1 MPAKRSAAAVAS
13 TTTPSD
19 EYQDSAKRWSFI
31 KENDAYPISIKKAAY
46 ENSEVSETNFIV
58 RTTAEANFSSFG
70 IRGQENFVRAFYAM
84 LTLLERHRELFISKC
99 KYGAKEIAAL
109 LASVSEEDRA
119 KMEQLSLID
128 GTTVIINDEA
138 RAQLSYSDIPQISLF
153 KLSAKD
159 SKGEQEIRA
168 GIYLFANELVKL
180 IKYLNSTHEIS
191 STVLSKNPPLPYLSD
206 LDLLC

>member
-1 MPAKRSAAAVAS
+1 MPAKRSAAA
-13 TTTPSD
+13 TPTSSD
-19 EYQDSAKRWSFI
+19 EYQDSAKRWSFV
-31 KENDAYPISIKKAAY
+31 KEKAAYPISIKKAAY
-46 ENSEVSETNFIV
+46 ERAEVSETNFIV
-58 RTTAEANFSSFG
+58 RTTVEANFNSFG
-70 IRGQENFVRAFYAM
+70 IRGQENVVRAFYAM

-99 KYGAKEIAAL
+99 KYGAKEIVAL
-109 LASVSEEDRA
+109 LTSISEEDRA

-128 GTTVIINDEA
+128 GTTVIISDEA
-138 RAQLSYSDIPQISLF
+138 RAQLSYTDIPQISLF
-153 KLSAKD
+153 KLSANE

>member
-1 MPAKRSAAAVAS
+1 MPAKRSAAAADVTS
-13 TTTPSD
+13 SE
-19 EYQDSAKRWSFI
+19 EYQDGAKRWSLI
-31 KENDAYPISIKKAAY
+31 KEKGAYPISVRKTAY
-46 ENSEVSETNFIV
+46 ESAEVDEMNFIV

-70 IRGQENFVRAFYAM
+70 VRGQENVTRAFYAM

-99 KYGAKEIAAL
+99 KYGAKGLVAL
-109 LASVSEEDRA
+109 LASISEEDRV

-128 GTTVIINDEA
+128 DTTVTINDDA
-138 RAQLSYSDIPQISLF
+138 RAQLSYTDIPQISLF
-153 KLSAKD
+153 KLSATD

-180 IKYLNSTHEIS
+180 IKYLNATHGIST
-191 STVLSKNPPLPYLSD
+191 TVLTKNPPLPHLSD